1 MVLHMTSLHKNIV
14 NYLFD
19 PLDRLV
25 SAHSI
30 KSFYNGSKIA
40 TRIQDE
46 RVTMFFGCGENLLAE
61 LTPRDA
67 CSLLAT
73 DSHCSVIHALTPNQ
87 AQSIIYNVYGFRLL
101 NAEYMNVPGF
111 NGELPDPVTGNY
123 LLGNGYRA
131 YNPVL
136 LRFNSPDT
144 MSPFGKGGVNAYAYC
159 EGDPVNFADPSGHG
173 KWSRLLGALFSG
185 SKRSKKANKAIKMRV
200 VEEVTDSNG
209 LKYSKI
215 ITRTRKAVDTK
226 PVLFSPSAA
235 KHQGIDLVE
244 FKRLQQ
250 PSSLS
255 VLAEEARLQ
264 NTTIPPHLMKYI
276 GADTDALEKV
286 LKSPNPSRV
295 IHDTPQKRAKD
306 VRTQV

>member
-1 MVLHMTSLHKNIV
+1 MTSLCKGVV

-25 SAHSI
+25 VAHSA
-30 KSFYNGSKIA
+30 KYFYNDARLSA
-40 TRIQDE
+40 LIQDN
-46 RVTMFFGCGENLLAE
+46 RITLFFRSAEGLLAE
-61 LTPRDA
+61 LTPSEA
-67 CSLLAT
+67 GTLLAT
-73 DSHCSVIHALTPNQ
+73 DLQSSVVHALKSG
-87 AQSIIYNVYGFRLL
+87 QSRSIVYNVYGFRAL
-101 NAEYMNVPGF
+101 NAGIMSVAGF
-111 NGELPDPVTGNY
+111 NGELPDPVTGHY

-159 EGDPVNFADPSGHG
+159 EGDPVNFADPSGYG
-173 KWSRLLGALFSG
+173 KWSRLLGGLFSG
-185 SKRSKKANKAIKMRV
+185 SKRSKKANKAIKVRV
-200 VEEVTDSNG
+200 VEEVTDLSG
-209 LKYSKI
+209 MTHSKI
-215 ITRTRKAVDTK
+215 ITRTRKAVDTE
-226 PVLFSPSAA
+226 PELFSPSAA

-255 VLAEEARLQ
+255 VLAEETRLQ
-264 NTTIPPHLMKYI
+264 NTTIPPKLMKYI
-276 GADTDALEKV
+276 GADTDALERV
-286 LKSPNPSRV
+286 LKSPNPSRL
-295 IHDTPQKRAKD
+295 IHDTPQKRANN